1 MVLYIF
7 ERRMCMIK
15 EYRVWDRNYVCPFH
29 RRFIVDAKLFIRY
42 SFEGLLLA
50 LIILSLPIVAALF
63 A

>member
-1 MVLYIF
+1 
-7 ERRMCMIK
+7 MIK
-15 EYRVWDRNYVCPFH
+15 QYKVWDRDYVCPFH

-42 SFEGLLLA
+42 FFEGILLA